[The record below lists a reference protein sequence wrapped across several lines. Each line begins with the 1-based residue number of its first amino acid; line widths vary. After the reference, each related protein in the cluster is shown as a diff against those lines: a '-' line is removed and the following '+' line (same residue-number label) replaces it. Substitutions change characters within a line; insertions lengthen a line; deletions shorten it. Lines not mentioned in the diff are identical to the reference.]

1 MAFSDGTPDDG
12 AAATP
17 ERPDYTPAAWPEPV
31 PLLPRQPLDPL
42 GTVLI
47 PPAERRL
54 FTRAPAPQAQPP
66 APPGDP
72 TPTALLAV
80 PTPSP
85 ATAPAARQDRAAH
98 PRALRLPFGGG
109 TEARRRRLVERIR
122 TPLRSCHRIALLG
135 RPAGGVPVTLGAL
148 LAQHRPD
155 PVIVLDLAD
164 ASRVSHA
171 DRRILDRSAAGRL
184 DILAVRPD
192 TPGPAFRDALT
203 DLSGRY
209 PMILSDTTAAAGDV
223 QLTAVELADQLVI
236 CEHASAD
243 GARNASA
250 LIDHLTFRGHGD
262 LVRGGT
268 VVFVPSPPTERPV
281 ADRQLLAHFRTL
293 CRDVVL
299 LPAHAPGIPGRL
311 RPHTHLAYLEL
322 AALVGDALAIRHTV

>member
-1 MAFSDGTPDDG
+1 MAFSDGTPDEG
-12 AAATP
+12 AAAAT

-47 PPAERRL
+47 PPTERRL
-54 FTRAPAPQAQPP
+54 FARTPAPKAKLPGAPAL
-66 APPGDP
+66 
-72 TPTALLAV
+72 TAV
-80 PTPSP
+80 PAAP
-85 ATAPAARQDRAAH
+85 ALAPAAAPAARQEGAAH

-135 RPAGGVPVTLGAL
+135 RPAEGVPVTLGAL

-164 ASRVSHA
+164 AARVSHA

-250 LIDHLTFRGHGD
+250 LIDHLTSRGHGD

-268 VVFVPSPPTERPV
+268 VVFAPSPPTERPV
-281 ADRQLLAHFRTL
+281 ADHQLLAHFRTL

-299 LPAHAPGIPGRL
+299 LPAHTPGAPGRL

-322 AALVGDALAIRHTV
+322 AALVGDALGRV